1 LQKVNTIRIT
11 NPMQECFVLRDL
23 NLEVTDSSG
32 KVYYSSLY
40 PKVPVAGDPAGIY
53 MDYGL
58 IHPGVGILGSALEEN
73 IPDELVER
81 FAPGEEMSLTFSFE

>member
-1 LQKVNTIRIT
+1 MPER
-11 NPMQECFVLRDL
+11 FVLRDL
-23 NLEVTDSSG
+23 NLEVTDRSG
-32 KVYYSSLY
+32 RVCYSSLY

-73 IPDELVER
+73 VPMELMEI